1 VAQDC
6 SEPGGFLAI
15 GLGFQHGDSRAEVA
29 HATVDRI
36 STRATTQSGASQSR
50 LTVITDGAN
59 SLQNIYRR
67 LPFPT
72 QPILDW
78 FHISMRVRY
87 LEQIA
92 SGLTAGSETEWATKR
107 LLIGTSGQAAV
118 VLLAREPSESTR
130 SDAAS
135 ADVVRHRRRRDAE
148 IQGQP

>member
-59 SLQNIYRR
+59 SLQNILR
-67 LPFPT
+67 
-72 QPILDW
+72 
-78 FHISMRVRY
+78 ISANVTGHFGNVTDFDR
-87 LEQIA
+87 
-92 SGLTAGSETEWATKR
+92 
-107 LLIGTSGQAAV
+107 
-118 VLLAREPSESTR
+118 
-130 SDAAS
+130 
-135 ADVVRHRRRRDAE
+135 
-148 IQGQP
+148 